1 MEHLKFTNILH
12 LILKIVVYVPITS
25 FGCMIASVAVIGSIY
40 DHQGIRELL
49 GGTSG
54 LPVFYTWLVI
64 LYPIFIYK
72 HFCKKAKKE
81 KF

>member
-1 MEHLKFTNILH
+1 
-12 LILKIVVYVPITS
+12 
-25 FGCMIASVAVIGSIY
+25 MIASVAVIGSIY